1 MIDRS
6 FLEKLPH
13 ELKEALAEDCEDF
26 LLHRSIPLHSHS
38 YDNII
43 IQALKEGYQPSK
55 FDRPIRKPWRCS
67 CQVLEASRGRSFCSR
82 SDCRLLLNG
91 VLHVVTE
98 LERIESALKQIDN
111 VIELVKDNEWRQ
123 YLYQHLSPIHYELNR
138 QHEILTFRHQAAK
151 IKE

>member
-1 MIDRS
+1 MIDRN
-6 FLEKLPH
+6 FLDKLPH
-13 ELKEALAEDCEDF
+13 ELKESLAEDCEDF

-43 IQALKEGYQPSK
+43 IQALKEGYQTSK

-67 CQVLEASRGRSFCSR
+67 CQVLEASRGRIFCSR

-91 VLHVVTE
+91 VLYVVTE

-138 QHEILTFRHQAAK
+138 QYEILTFRQQSTK